1 MRHSEVEEHVFELE
15 VPTLTRIDETKIA
28 LVCYTSLEICSNIPL
43 DDQRRAH
50 MENTKRKTPRKPSA
64 RGGGTI
70 KALLLGLLS
79 LFEVTFDILSLVSAL
94 LGGFV
99 LDERSSSEASN
110 TPSGTTEEANQVA
123 PQITV
128 GETLDK
134 RPVGVTVIAILLG
147 ILALLEVGFGT
158 IALVTS
164 LSGSFILPLRSAA
177 VGAALGVF
185 YLLVGLVTL
194 FFVWGLWRLRRWAFW
209 ATVCIVAVSLL
220 SSVLAF
226 TEPTPTAWVFLPYLL
241 IPAVI
246 LIYFVIDSDVR
257 AVFRI

>member
-1 MRHSEVEEHVFELE
+1 
-15 VPTLTRIDETKIA
+15 
-28 LVCYTSLEICSNIPL
+28 
-43 DDQRRAH
+43 
-50 MENTKRKTPRKPSA
+50 MENKIRKPPRKPSVQ
-64 RGGGTI
+64 GGSMI

-99 LDERSSSEASN
+99 FEERRSSEASN
-110 TPSGTTEEANQVA
+110 TPSETKEEANQVA

-128 GETLDK
+128 EETPDK
-134 RPVGVTVIAILLG
+134 RPVGIMVIAVLLG
-147 ILALLEVGFGT
+147 ILALYEVGFGT

-164 LSGSFILPLRSAA
+164 LLGSFVLPLRSAA

-194 FFVWGLWRLRRWAFW
+194 FFVWGLWRLRHWAFW
-209 ATVCIVAVSLL
+209 ATVYISAVSLL

-241 IPAVI
+241 IPVVI
-246 LIYFVIDSDVR
+246 LIYIIIDSDVR
-257 AVFRI
+257 AAFRD

>member
-1 MRHSEVEEHVFELE
+1 
-15 VPTLTRIDETKIA
+15 
-28 LVCYTSLEICSNIPL
+28 
-43 DDQRRAH
+43 
-50 MENTKRKTPRKPSA
+50 MENTIRNTPRKPSA

-79 LFEVTFDILSLVSAL
+79 IFEVTFDILSLVSAL

-99 LDERSSSEASN
+99 LDEHSSSEAST
-110 TPSGTTEEANQVA
+110 TPSGTTEESKQVA

-128 GETLDK
+128 EEMPDK
-134 RPVGVTVIAILLG
+134 RPVGVMVITVLLG

-164 LSGSFILPLRSAA
+164 LMGSFILPLRSAA

-194 FFVWGLWRLRRWAFW
+194 FFVWGLWRLQRWAFW
-209 ATVCIVAVSLL
+209 GTVFIAAVSLV

-226 TEPTPTAWVFLPYLL
+226 TEPTPTAWAFLPALL

-246 LIYFVIDSDVR
+246 LIYLVIDSDVR
-257 AVFRI
+257 ASFRI